1 VKKFDILPNGKRVLF
16 KILNGYFNETIIA
29 EDDNDDTKNHKKK
42 LKSCLCSFFEFFVIK
57 RSNRIAITRLAFKI
71 IEANFNKKNLNIIY
85 ISQTLNY
92 FIKDTDLQN
101 NLIISDI
108 IRKIKK
114 EIKNQNIVEQWLD
127 ILIVFDLKE
136 YKIDSN
142 NKMESI
148 KNLDSLSKKIAEI
161 IVIKKY
167 KLLIYD
173 FNKNFN
179 NKGNT

>member
-1 VKKFDILPNGKRVLF
+1 M
-16 KILNGYFNETIIA
+16 NGYFNETIKA
-29 EDDNDDTKNHKKK
+29 EDDNDDTKKHKKK

-57 RSNRIAITRLAFKI
+57 KTNIISIAKLAFKI
-71 IEANFNKKNLNIIY
+71 IEENFSNKNLNIKY

-92 FIKDTDLQN
+92 FIKDTDFQN
-101 NLIISDI
+101 HLIISDI

-136 YKIDSN
+136 YKMDTN

-148 KNLDSLSKKIAEI
+148 KNLNSLSKELVEI
-161 IVIKKY
+161 IVKKF
-167 KLLIYD
+167 KLLMY
-173 FNKNFN
+173 NFN
-179 NKGNT
+179 FNFYKKGNT

>member
-1 VKKFDILPNGKRVLF
+1 M
-16 KILNGYFNETIIA
+16 NGYFNETIKA
-29 EDDNDDTKNHKKK
+29 EDDNDDTKKHKKK

-57 RSNRIAITRLAFKI
+57 KKNRIAIAKLAFKI
-71 IEANFNKKNLNIIY
+71 IEENFSNKNLNIKY

-92 FIKDTDLQN
+92 FIKDTDFQN
-101 NLIISDI
+101 HLIISDI

-136 YKIDSN
+136 YKMDTN

-148 KNLDSLSKKIAEI
+148 KNLNSLSKELVEI
-161 IVIKKY
+161 IVKKF
-167 KLLIYD
+167 KLLMY
-173 FNKNFN
+173 NFN
-179 NKGNT
+179 FNFYKKGNT